1 MTELQRIERAVNVTL
16 GKALAFGIY
25 VVILGLRELV
35 QTIRRRWS

>member
-1 MTELQRIERAVNVTL
+1 MTELQRVERIVNTTV

-25 VVILGLRELV
+25 LLILGLRELV